1 MTASIKVQPVYFSCA
16 KNKGIN
22 LVDFFSYILDLDVLL
37 RILTT
42 AAIVIIV
49 TTSVGTFGPVVGGLL
64 AGLPIAL
71 GPGFYFLINTVS
83 VEFLSQTATF
93 SLLAL
98 SATQAFLLTY
108 ITTAR
113 YEFQITSLVTSVA
126 VWVLFLAGLK
136 QLPITILFA
145 SLLFAC
151 MTCGTYLIGCRFVI
165 SKSQVRKKDGVWI
178 LVFRA
183 CVGGLI
189 VAIVTIT
196 APLLGGEY
204 TGMLLA
210 FPIFYALLSITIHKQ
225 YGTATVINVLH
236 SALLGTIG
244 LAIFCIVLTVCL
256 QSFTAI
262 TAFFIGLIASLVA
275 TGCMMLSATI
285 KPK

>member
-1 MTASIKVQPVYFSCA
+1 
-16 KNKGIN
+16 
-22 LVDFFSYILDLDVLL
+22 VDFFSYILDLDVFF
-37 RILTT
+37 RIITT
-42 AAIVIIV
+42 AVIVIIV

-71 GPGFYFLINTVS
+71 GPGFYFLINKVS
-83 VEFLSQTATF
+83 IDFLAQTATF

-108 ITTAR
+108 IMTAR
-113 YEFQITSLVTSVA
+113 YGFQIISLATSIS
-126 VWVLFLAGLK
+126 VWVLFLAGSK
-136 QLPITILFA
+136 QLPITILSA

-151 MTCGTYLIGCRFVI
+151 MTCGTYLIGSRFVT
-165 SKSQVRKKDGVWI
+165 SKSQVRKKDGFWI

-183 CVGGLI
+183 CMGGVI

-225 YGTATVINVLH
+225 YGTATVIHVLH
-236 SALLGTIG
+236 SALLGTVG
-244 LAIFCIVLTVCL
+244 LAIFCATFAVFL
-256 QSFTAI
+256 QSITAI
-262 TAFFIGLIASLVA
+262 SAFFIGLVTSLAA
-275 TGCMMLSATI
+275 TGCMMLGATI

>member
-1 MTASIKVQPVYFSCA
+1 M
-16 KNKGIN
+16 
-22 LVDFFSYILDLDVLL
+22 DFFSYILGLDVLI
-37 RILTT
+37 RIITT

-71 GPGFYFLINTVS
+71 GPGFYFLLDTVS
-83 VEFLSQTATF
+83 VKFLAQTATF

-108 ITTAR
+108 IMTAR
-113 YEFQITSLVTSVA
+113 YGLQILSLVTSIA
-126 VWVLFLAGLK
+126 IWVFFLAGLK
-136 QLPITILFA
+136 QLPMTLLFA

-151 MTCGTYLIGCRFVI
+151 MTCGTYLIGCRFVMT
-165 SKSQVRKKDGVWI
+165 KSQVRKKEGFWM
-178 LVFRA
+178 LVLRA
-183 CVGGLI
+183 FMGGLM

-210 FPIFYALLSITIHKQ
+210 FPIFYVLLSITIHQQ
-225 YGTATVINVLH
+225 YGAATVINVLH

-244 LAIFCIVLTVCL
+244 LGIFCATLVVCL
-256 QSFTAI
+256 QSFTATI
-262 TAFFIGLIASLVA
+262 AFFIGLVASLAA
-275 TGCMMLSATI
+275 TSCMMFGAAI
-285 KPK
+285 KLK

>member
-1 MTASIKVQPVYFSCA
+1 
-16 KNKGIN
+16 
-22 LVDFFSYILDLDVLL
+22 VDFFSYILGLDVLL
-37 RILTT
+37 RIMTT

-49 TTSVGTFGPVVGGLL
+49 TSSVGIFGSVIGGLL
-64 AGLPIAL
+64 AGLPIVL

-113 YEFQITSLVTSVA
+113 YGFQITSLVTSIA
-126 VWVLFLAGLK
+126 VWVLFLSGLK

-151 MTCGTYLIGCRFVI
+151 MTCGTYLIGCRLVI
-165 SKSQVRKKDGVWI
+165 SKSQVRKKEGFWM

-183 CVGGLI
+183 CMGGVI

-196 APLLGGEY
+196 APFLGGEY
-204 TGMLLA
+204 TGMILA
-210 FPIFYALLSITIHKQ
+210 FPMFYALLSITIHKQ
-225 YGTATVINVLH
+225 YGAATVINVLH

-244 LAIFCIVLTVCL
+244 LAIFCITLTVCL

-262 TAFFIGLIASLVA
+262 TAFFIGLVASLVA
-275 TGCMMLSATI
+275 TSCMMLGATI
-285 KPK
+285 KPA